1 MKKLIYLLLL
11 PLFFANCKDGC
22 TVLADMPYTVEVD
35 IPAGLNPLQSHYFV
49 IENIP
54 NQKSNI
60 FASNSLTDEDI
71 SEIKG
76 KSARFTTL
84 FNSAE
89 YDFIREVSIQ
99 IYTDNPDDWS
109 EVFYRTNVQENTGSD
124 LDLIGSLTDI
134 QRHLTA
140 PTFNIV
146 VKLDLRRTN
155 TQSVETRFDF
165 QFGAC

>member
-1 MKKLIYLLLL
+1 MKNLLYLLLL
-11 PLFFANCKDGC
+11 PLLFSNCKDGC
-22 TVLADMPYTVEVD
+22 TVLADMPYTRQID

-54 NQKSNI
+54 NQKNSI
-60 FASNSLTDEDI
+60 FDASNLTDEDI

-76 KSARFTTL
+76 KSARFSTI
-84 FNSAE
+84 FNGPK

-109 EVFYRTNVQENTGSD
+109 EVFYRTNVQENTGGD
-124 LDLIGSLTDI
+124 LDLIGSLTNI
-134 QRHLTA
+134 QRHLTG

-146 VKLDLRRTN
+146 IKIDLRRTN
-155 TQSVETRFDF
+155 SQAVETRFDF